1 MGSATLLK
9 FRNRAR
15 QLLVRNHIYYERNA
29 RETRD
34 IFIMHSEAL
43 FYKFY
48 LYQLF
53 FQVCL

>member
-15 QLLVRNHIYYERNA
+15 KLLVRNHIYYERNA